1 MMAWNSILFHQ
12 YFCLSLW
19 DSYCPYCEKLRSTRS
34 LIKTKATVSFG
45 LTLQPGPCAPKSC
58 TYRCDL
64 LFNASFQNS
73 KPLRHFPF
81 INQKQGTQ
89 KSVGFL
95 FSNENHT
102 KVWTDLNCLMSCP
115 PLGICA
121 SATRGERRCSRR
133 RTASIPAVRQP
144 SPRNSRSFVPDKQEK
159 HQPLNFIPLCY
170 PVCVGFSH
178 NLIII

>member
-1 MMAWNSILFHQ
+1 MAWNSILFHQ

-19 DSYCPYCEKLRSTRS
+19 DSCCPYCEKLRSTRS
-34 LIKTKATVSFG
+34 LTKTKATVSFG
-45 LTLQPGPCAPKSC
+45 LTLQPGPCVPKIC

-102 KVWTDLNCLMSCP
+102 KVWTDLNCLIWVAHLWYLYFSNEGWKKMLPEENC
-115 PLGICA
+115 LHTCCQTA
-121 SATRGERRCSRR
+121 FTEKQWELCSR
-133 RTASIPAVRQP
+133 
-144 SPRNSRSFVPDKQEK
+144 
-159 HQPLNFIPLCY
+159 
-170 PVCVGFSH
+170 
-178 NLIII
+178 